1 MTTKQELR
9 ETFKG
14 KVVSFEVND
23 ISNEIYLSDTVTR
36 MVDGQRSEE
45 SYDEVFSMELIKNIV
60 EKIRGQKWFTE
71 GNKTIGQLSFIDNI
85 QVTLDWEVHYMTKDL
100 DSEIDYLYHELI
112 INPDRDTYKVIE
124 LQ

>member
-1 MTTKQELR
+1 
-9 ETFKG
+9 
-14 KVVSFEVND
+14 
-23 ISNEIYLSDTVTR
+23 
-36 MVDGQRSEE
+36 
-45 SYDEVFSMELIKNIV
+45 V

>member
-1 MTTKQELR
+1 MTTKQVLN

-14 KVVSFEVND
+14 KVVSFEIND
-23 ISNEIYLSDTVTR
+23 ISDEIYLSDTVTR
-36 MVDGQRSEE
+36 MVEGQRSEE
-45 SYDEVFSMELIKNIV
+45 SYDEVFSTELIKNIV

-85 QVTLDWEVHYMTKDL
+85 QVTLDWEVHYMTEDL

>member
-23 ISNEIYLSDTVTR
+23 ISDDIYLSDTVTR
-36 MVDGQRSEE
+36 MVDGQKSEE

-85 QVTLDWEVHYMTKDL
+85 QVTLDWEVHYMTDDF
-100 DSEIDYLYHELI
+100 DSEVDYLYHELI
-112 INPDRDTYKVIE
+112 INPDTDTYKVIE